1 MQNSPFIESTP
12 ALLNP
17 RLSKL
22 IARAAP
28 VLLLTPNSSWRSRL
42 QELIAD
48 APILTIHQ
56 WCAQQCLALNPSL
69 RELPAH
75 LSSSLWYALARNHS
89 PSSYAQEAGW
99 RALLADAEAWQTCT
113 EHMLNLDNRNWQQ
126 SEPSALFAQ
135 RARRYRDF
143 LTENAILET
152 RASASALQ
160 ANLSPEAAAGIAR
173 STIVLVGF
181 THLPPA
187 SARLAQ
193 KLRQFKV
200 RINFCSQPLLA
211 ASSAER
217 CRKLACA
224 SEPEQLQRALSQSPG
239 AMTRT
244 IIAPQLS
251 VNELVA
257 RAHLPTAALYKL
269 LNLATGAHAPAE
281 FYGILS
287 NCQLC
292 PPQEQLGLVQAER
305 EIRSVP
311 RMAISLEEILAADYL
326 GNSLGCAEKMQR
338 IHKLAHS
345 PAQSLASWLPLVER
359 TITSQLVAAS
369 ARGTWEQI
377 GAELRQLSW
386 LEIAL
391 SFSELLCLL
400 RLALYRQQAA
410 TVGALADYLGSNN
423 NAWLLRAGSLG
434 SLPSPRHSQIAASLS
449 GAHPAVERRL
459 IQQLRSSGAEIVCSD
474 TELALAALPFPDHE
488 QVDTA
493 TPSRSFSPDSTATAL
508 RPTEAPP
515 QALNKIIA
523 AQQTCPFQSFAR
535 YRLQL
540 DPLRGEAELQP
551 NAGLRGEALHQIL
564 EQLGRAYPNGWQ
576 AVTTERLQRAVRDN
590 LYQFASQF
598 PHCDQ
603 AWQRRESQRLM
614 SLLTQLLEVEQQRAP
629 YVIKQLEQTREF
641 TLLGFSFKLRI
652 DRIDKLASGRL
663 LVIDYKTGAYVS
675 KAKAMAPDRFT
686 DPQAGIYSLATGCD
700 GAALLQ
706 VNPRN
711 IDYFGWGS
719 YTTKPLDN
727 NRSYQT
733 INTADWQNFLHE
745 WQQQLELI
753 FGAYIRGEAEV
764 KPVSTQSCRLCN
776 LQPLCRVQS
785 LN

>member
-1 MQNSPFIESTP
+1 M
-12 ALLNP
+12 
-17 RLSKL
+17 
-22 IARAAP
+22 
-28 VLLLTPNSSWRSRL
+28 
-42 QELIAD
+42 
-48 APILTIHQ
+48 
-56 WCAQQCLALNPSL
+56 LNPSL
-69 RELPAH
+69 RELPDY
-75 LSSSLWYALARNHS
+75 LSSSLWYALARSHN
-89 PSSYAQEAGW
+89 PSSYTQEAGW

-126 SEPSALFAQ
+126 SEQSALFAQ

-143 LTENAILET
+143 LAENAILET

-160 ANLSPEAAAGIAR
+160 ANLSPEVAAGIAR

-187 SARLAQ
+187 SARLVQ

-200 RINFCSQPLLA
+200 PVNFCSQPLLA

-217 CRKLACA
+217 CHKLACA
-224 SEPEQLQRALSQSPG
+224 SEPEQLQRALSQS
-239 AMTRT
+239 ATTRK

-257 RAHLPTAALYKL
+257 RAHLPTAALGKL

-281 FYGILS
+281 FYGALS

-305 EIRSVP
+305 EIRNLP
-311 RMAISLEEILAADYL
+311 RMAISLEEILAAGYL
-326 GNSLGCAEKMQR
+326 GNSPDCLEKINL
-338 IHKLAHS
+338 IHKIAQS
-345 PAQSLASWLPLVER
+345 PAQSLASWLPLIER
-359 TITSQLVAAS
+359 AITSQLVAAS

-386 LEIAL
+386 LEIEL

-400 RLALYRQQAA
+400 RLALYRQRPA
-410 TVGALADYLGSNN
+410 TVGALADYLGSGD

-434 SLPSPRHSQIAASLS
+434 SLPSPRHSQIATNLS

-459 IQQLRSSGAEIVCSD
+459 IQQLRSSGAEIVFSD
-474 TELALAALPFPDHE
+474 TELALAALPFPRHE
-488 QVDTA
+488 QVDIA
-493 TPSRSFSPDSTATAL
+493 TPSRSFSPDTAAAAL
-508 RPTEAPP
+508 HPREAPP
-515 QALNKIIA
+515 RALNKIIA
-523 AQQTCPFQSFAR
+523 AQQTCPFQNFAR
-535 YRLQL
+535 HRLQL
-540 DPLRGEAELQP
+540 DQPPSEAELQP

-564 EQLGRAYPNGWQ
+564 EQLGRAYPDGWQ
-576 AVTTERLQRAVRDN
+576 AVTTERLQRAVHDN
-590 LYQFASQF
+590 LHQFASQF
-598 PHCDQ
+598 PHCDP

-629 YVIKQLEQTREF
+629 YVIEQLEQTREF
-641 TLLGFSFKLRI
+641 ELLGFRFKLRI

-719 YTTKPLDN
+719 YATKPLDN
-727 NRSYQT
+727 SRSYQT
-733 INTADWQNFLHE
+733 INTAGWQEFLQE
-745 WQQQLELI
+745 WRQQLELI

-764 KPVSTQSCRLCN
+764 EPVSAQSCRLCN

>member
-1 MQNSPFIESTP
+1 M
-12 ALLNP
+12 
-17 RLSKL
+17 
-22 IARAAP
+22 
-28 VLLLTPNSSWRSRL
+28 LLLTPNSSWRSRL

-48 APILTIHQ
+48 KPILTIHQ

-69 RELPAH
+69 RELPDY
-75 LSSSLWYALARNHS
+75 LSSSLWYALARSHS

-99 RALLADAEAWQTCT
+99 RALLADAEAWQTCA
-113 EHMLNLDNRNWQQ
+113 EHMLNFDNRNWQQ
-126 SEPSALFAQ
+126 SEQSALFAQ

-143 LTENAILET
+143 LAENAILET

-160 ANLSPEAAAGIAR
+160 ANLSPEVAAGIAR
-173 STIVLVGF
+173 STIVLVGC

-187 SARLAQ
+187 SARLVQ

-200 RINFCSQPLLA
+200 RVNFCSQPLLA
-211 ASSAER
+211 VSSGKR

-224 SEPEQLQRALSQSPG
+224 SELEQLQRALNQSPG
-239 AMTRT
+239 ATTRI
-244 IIAPQLS
+244 IIAPQPS

-257 RAHLPTAALYKL
+257 RAHLPTAALFKL

-281 FYGILS
+281 FYGAFS

-305 EIRSVP
+305 EIRAIPS
-311 RMAISLEEILAADYL
+311 MAISLEEILAADYL
-326 GNSLGCAEKMQR
+326 GNSPDCTEKMQS
-338 IHKLAHS
+338 IHKLAQS
-345 PAQSLASWLPLVER
+345 PAQSLANWLPLIKQA
-359 TITSQLVAAS
+359 ITSQLVAAS
-369 ARGTWEQI
+369 AQNTWEQI
-377 GAELRQLSW
+377 GAELHQLGW
-386 LEIAL
+386 LKIAL
-391 SFSELLCLL
+391 SFNELLCLL
-400 RLALYRQQAA
+400 RLALYRQRPA
-410 TVGALADYLGSNN
+410 TVGALGDYLGSGN

-449 GAHPAVERRL
+449 SAHPAVERRL
-459 IQQLRSSGAEIVCSD
+459 IEQLRSSGAEIVCSD
-474 TELALAALPFPDHE
+474 TELALAALPFPEHE

-493 TPSRSFSPDSTATAL
+493 IPSRSFSPDPTAAAL
-508 RPTEAPP
+508 RPSEAPP

-535 YRLQL
+535 HRLQL
-540 DPLRGEAELQP
+540 DQSLGEAELQP
-551 NAGLRGEALHQIL
+551 NAGLRGEAVHQIL
-564 EQLGRAYPNGWQ
+564 EQLGRAYPDGWQ
-576 AVTTERLQRAVRDN
+576 AVSTERLQRAVRDN
-590 LYQFASQF
+590 LHQFASQF
-598 PHCDQ
+598 PHCDR

-629 YVIKQLEQTREF
+629 YVIEQLEQTREF
-641 TLLGFSFKLRI
+641 ELLGFSFKLRI
-652 DRIDKLASGRL
+652 DRVDKLADGRM

-711 IDYFGWGS
+711 IDYFGWGAD
-719 YTTKPLDN
+719 TTKPLATS
-727 NRSYQT
+727 RSYQA
-733 INTADWQNFLHE
+733 ISAAGWQAFLHE
-745 WQQQLELI
+745 WRQQLELI

-764 KPVSTQSCRLCN
+764 KPVSAQSCRLCN

>member
-1 MQNSPFIESTP
+1 M
-12 ALLNP
+12 LNP
-17 RLSKL
+17 KLSKI

-48 APILTIHQ
+48 KPILTIHQ

-69 RELPAH
+69 RELPDY
-75 LSSSLWYALARNHS
+75 LSSSLWYALARSHNS
-89 PSSYAQEAGW
+89 SSYAQEAGW

-126 SEPSALFAQ
+126 SEASALFAQ

-143 LTENAILET
+143 LAENAILET

-160 ANLSPEAAAGIAR
+160 ANLSPGVAADIAR
-173 STIVLVGF
+173 STIVLAGF

-187 SARLAQ
+187 SARLVQ

-200 RINFCSQPLLA
+200 RVNFCSQPLLA

-224 SEPEQLQRALSQSPG
+224 SEPEQLQRALSQS
-239 AMTRT
+239 ATKRK

-251 VNELVA
+251 VNELVV
-257 RAHLPTAALYKL
+257 RAHLPTAALGKL
-269 LNLATGAHAPAE
+269 LNLATGAHAPAD
-281 FYGILS
+281 FYGALS

-292 PPQEQLGLVQAER
+292 PPQEQLGLVRAER
-305 EIRSVP
+305 EIRAIA

-326 GNSLGCAEKMQR
+326 GNSPDCAENIQR
-338 IHKLAHS
+338 IQKLAQS
-345 PAQSLASWLPLVER
+345 PAQSLASWLPLIER
-359 TITSQLVAAS
+359 AITSQLVAAS
-369 ARGTWEQI
+369 ARGTWEQV

-386 LEIAL
+386 LEVAL

-400 RLALYRQQAA
+400 RLALYRQRPA
-410 TVGALADYLGSNN
+410 TVTALADYLGSGD

-434 SLPSPRHSQIAASLS
+434 SLPSPRHSQIATNLS

-459 IQQLRSSGAEIVCSD
+459 IQQLRSSGADIVCSD
-474 TELALAALPFPDHE
+474 TELALAALPFPRHE
-488 QVDTA
+488 QVDIA
-493 TPSRSFSPDSTATAL
+493 TPSRSFSPDPAGAAL
-508 RPTEAPP
+508 RPSEAPP
-515 QALNKIIA
+515 RALNKIIA

-535 YRLQL
+535 HRLQL
-540 DPLRGEAELQP
+540 DQPPSEAELQP

-590 LYQFASQF
+590 LHQFASQF
-598 PHCDQ
+598 PHCDP
-603 AWQRRESQRLM
+603 AWQGRESQRLM
-614 SLLTQLLEVEQQRAP
+614 SLLRQLLEVEQQRAP
-629 YVIKQLEQTREF
+629 YVIEQLEQTREF
-641 TLLGFSFKLRI
+641 ELLGFSFKLRI
-652 DRIDKLASGRL
+652 DRVDKLASGRL

-711 IDYFGWGS
+711 IDYFGWGAD
-719 YTTKPLDN
+719 TTKPLDN
-727 NRSYQT
+727 SRSYQT
-733 INTADWQNFLHE
+733 INTAGWQNFLHE
-745 WQQQLELI
+745 WRQQLELI

-764 KPVSTQSCRLCN
+764 KPVSAQSCRLCN

>member
-1 MQNSPFIESTP
+1 M
-12 ALLNP
+12 LNP

-22 IARAAP
+22 IASAAP
-28 VLLLTPNSSWRSRL
+28 VLLLTPNLSWRSRL

-48 APILTIHQ
+48 KPILTIHQ

-69 RELPAH
+69 RELPGH
-75 LSSSLWYALARNHS
+75 LSSSLWYALARSHN

-99 RALLADAEAWQTCT
+99 RALLADAEAWQTCA

-126 SEPSALFAQ
+126 SEQSALFAQ

-143 LTENAILET
+143 LAENAILET
-152 RASASALQ
+152 RASAIALQ
-160 ANLSPEAAAGIAR
+160 ANLSPEVAAGSAR

-187 SARLAQ
+187 SARLVQ
-193 KLRQFKV
+193 KLQQFQV
-200 RINFCSQPLLA
+200 RVNFCSQPLLA
-211 ASSAER
+211 ASSAAR

-224 SEPEQLQRALSQSPG
+224 SEPEQLQRALSQS
-239 AMTRT
+239 ATKKT
-244 IIAPQLS
+244 IIAPQPS

-257 RAHLPTAALYKL
+257 RAHLPTAGLFKL

-281 FYGILS
+281 FYGVLS

-292 PPQEQLGLVQAER
+292 PPQEQLGLVKAER
-305 EIRSVP
+305 EIRGIP

-326 GNSLGCAEKMQR
+326 GNSADCAEKIQR
-338 IHKLAHS
+338 IRELAQS
-345 PAQSLASWLPLVER
+345 PAQSLASWLPLIER
-359 TITSQLVAAS
+359 AITSQLVTAS
-369 ARGTWEQI
+369 AQDIWKQI
-377 GAELRQLSW
+377 GTELRQLSW
-386 LEIAL
+386 LDIAL
-391 SFSELLCLL
+391 DFSELLCLL
-400 RLALYRQQAA
+400 RLALYRQRPA
-410 TVGALADYLGSNN
+410 TVGALGDYLGSAD

-459 IQQLRSSGAEIVCSD
+459 IQQLRNSGAEIVCSD
-474 TELALAALPFPDHE
+474 TELELAALPFPEHE

-493 TPSRSFSPDSTATAL
+493 TPSRSFRPDPAGAAL
-508 RPTEAPP
+508 RPSEAPP

-535 YRLQL
+535 HRLQL
-540 DPLRGEAELQP
+540 DQPLGETELQP

-564 EQLGRAYPNGWQ
+564 EQLGRAYPDGWQ
-576 AVTTERLQRAVRDN
+576 AVSTERLQRAVRDN
-590 LYQFASQF
+590 LHQFASQF

-603 AWQRRESQRLM
+603 AWQGRESQRLM

-629 YVIKQLEQTREF
+629 YVIEQLEQTREF
-641 TLLGFSFKLRI
+641 ELLGFSFKLRI
-652 DRIDKLASGRL
+652 DRVDKLADGRL

-711 IDYFGWGS
+711 IDYFGWGAD
-719 YTTKPLDN
+719 TTKPLATS
-727 NRSYQT
+727 RSYQA
-733 INTADWQNFLHE
+733 ISAANWQEFLHE
-745 WQQQLELI
+745 WRQQLELI

-764 KPVSTQSCRLCN
+764 KPVSAQSCRLCN
-776 LQPLCRVQS
+776 FQPLCRVQS